1 MWDGLSSLS
10 KFQVLFHIYGSD
22 EKAAAF
28 FRTFLEV
35 QDAKHANYLDELE
48 DMSTSGLMPS
58 RQKLVDI
65 YGQLSDMCWET
76 ETKAYIK

>member
-10 KFQVLFHIYGSD
+10 KFQVLSQIYGND
-22 EKAAAF
+22 EKAATF
-28 FRTFLEV
+28 FRTFLDV
-35 QDAKHANYLDELE
+35 QDAKCTNYLDELE

-65 YGQLSDMCWET
+65 YGRLSDMCWET